1 MWQLES
7 HPSPLTVF
15 PSSHCSYLVTF
26 LLSPHMAPQFCQ
38 AFEPT
43 RVQFIPVSIVHVLLH
58 PSSLTAFQS
67 SQVSGEMMMP
77 SPQTITQVSADVG
90 VPPVQEYPVST
101 VHVELHP
108 SPLWVFPSSHASVP
122 KFNVSK
128 A

>member
-1 MWQLES
+1 
-7 HPSPLTVF
+7 
-15 PSSHCSYLVTF
+15 
-26 LLSPHMAPQFCQ
+26 
-38 AFEPT
+38 
-43 RVQFIPVSIVHVLLH
+43 
-58 PSSLTAFQS
+58 
-67 SQVSGEMMMP
+67 MMP